1 MHVLRLGTSGVGCPL
16 LQSSVGHSSG
26 TIACDLSKTVC
37 IALSVQVK
45 GAASLQS
52 NPARPLETQAIK
64 KSMLGLPAQVL
75 NYIAGGRDIASGV
88 SYVCQGIIRGPAVP
102 LVKRL
107 AYDVVHA
114 AALTD
119 ADWDN
124 VIEGLKSDLAG
135 TFSLEVRWHDVWLHT
150 SYHLEGVMA
159 STLAISRVPFCCWP
173 QSSNEGQCALSSDEL
188 LEILCSRC

>member
-1 MHVLRLGTSGVGCPL
+1 MVDRTRALLRLPV
-16 LQSSVGHSSG
+16 
-26 TIACDLSKTVC
+26 
-37 IALSVQVK
+37 
-45 GAASLQS
+45 
-52 NPARPLETQAIK
+52 
-64 KSMLGLPAQVL
+64 QVL
-75 NYIAGGRDIASGV
+75 NYIAGGRDITSGV

-135 TFSLEVRWHDVWLHT
+135 TFSLEVQLSAHLGMIFIGWLGK
-150 SYHLEGVMA
+150 LMR
-159 STLAISRVPFCCWP
+159 IS
-173 QSSNEGQCALSSDEL
+173 NTMLSSDETTFL
-188 LEILCSRC
+188 LTFLQQKVGA